1 MPRTVLEVAQA
12 ASYKLGTE
20 KPENLFASTDR
31 TFQEV
36 ASLLN
41 EVSERIV
48 RAHDWSLL
56 KTEAT
61 DSGDGS
67 TIGFNLPSDYLRM
80 PKEAQVWS
88 TRWQRPLLAITPEE
102 FLRLDVRNYDLVTG
116 TWVQLNGQMKY
127 SPALA
132 TGEDARWYY
141 ISNAVV
147 APASGSNKASFT
159 ADDDTFRL
167 DDRVLELQLIWEWR
181 HRKGQP
187 YAEDMKTAEIALAQA
202 ISEDG
207 GAGLLTQSSRRN
219 VRAKVAYPWSI
230 TP

>member
-1 MPRTVLEVAQA
+1 MARTILEVAQA
-12 ASYKLGTE
+12 ASYKLGIA
-20 KPENLFASTDR
+20 KPENLYASTDR
-31 TFQEV
+31 TFQELG
-36 ASLLN
+36 SFLN
-41 EVSERIV
+41 EVAERIV

-56 KTEAT
+56 KTQAT
-61 DSGDGS
+61 NTGDNS
-67 TIGFNLPSDYLRM
+67 TEGFDLPSDYLRM

-102 FLRLDVRNYDLVTG
+102 YLRLDVRNYDLVTG

-127 SPALA
+127 RPVLA
-132 TGEDARWYY
+132 TAELAKWYY
-141 ISNAVV
+141 ISNLVV
-147 APASGSNKASFT
+147 SPASGSNRSSFM

-167 DDRVLELQLIWEWR
+167 NDRVLELQLIWEWR

-187 YAEDMKTAEIALAQA
+187 YAEDMNTAEIALAQA

-207 GAGLLTQSSRRN
+207 GAQIITQSSRRN
-219 VRAKVAYPWSI
+219 VHAKVAYPWSI